1 MTTKDKSMNAT
12 EQAVAEQTMV
22 LPPQAAR
29 PSLMEKIDFK
39 WVIIGLCM
47 LVVVYLA
54 VVPLRFLARKT
65 GN

>member
-1 MTTKDKSMNAT
+1 
-12 EQAVAEQTMV
+12 
-22 LPPQAAR
+22 
-29 PSLMEKIDFK
+29 MEKIDFK

-54 VVPLRFLARKT
+54 VVPLGFLARKT